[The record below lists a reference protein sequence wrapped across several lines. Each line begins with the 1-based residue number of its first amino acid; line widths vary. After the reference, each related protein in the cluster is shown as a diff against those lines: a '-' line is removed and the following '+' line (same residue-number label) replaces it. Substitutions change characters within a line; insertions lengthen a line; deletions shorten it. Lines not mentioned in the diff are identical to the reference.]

1 MRSKEKE
8 IWVKFCNYPYAS
20 VCAGRTRRI
29 FLCMLQRD
37 CKVHSIIILVVSNS
51 NSLLCVQSSKQESKQ
66 KSSSLYMKMW
76 LETEN
81 CTCMV
86 VIKLSYVSKAKQ
98 SLLLY
103 TGKSDCKLRIQL
115 QSTSVCL
122 ETSLSL
128 CLLELC
134 RSLNNNDT
142 SFTTLWFSSRWS
154 WDSKLHQVESIK
166 DWT

>member
-1 MRSKEKE
+1 MHLCAQEEQGESS
-8 IWVKFCNYPYAS
+8 Y
-20 VCAGRTRRI
+20 VC
-29 FLCMLQRD
+29 
-37 CKVHSIIILVVSNS
+37 CKGIAKYSIIILVVSNS

-98 SLLLY
+98 SLLLC

-122 ETSLSL
+122 ETSLSV